1 MRETW
6 VWPLGWEDP
15 LKKGKATHSS
25 ILAWKIPW
33 TIQSMGS
40 QRVRHDWA
48 TLTSLHFTSHPT
60 ESKSPTYIA
69 QKAFPLSM
77 TILNATFSMKCFL
90 EPTSLQS
97 FFLLKPLLSCFVPW
111 SFMSLS
117 YFPWH
122 KFIQSKDFVLVIF
135 HPLSMWN
142 SRLKSHWVFSWIKRM
157 REK

>member
-1 MRETW
+1 MWETW
-6 VWPLGWEDP
+6 VWSLGWEDP

-25 ILAWKIPW
+25 LLAWKIPW

-142 SRLKSHWVFSWIKRM
+142 SHLKSHWVFSWIKRM